1 MFRVID
7 HNNTGIIHIDQ
18 VNHYLDKLDTT
29 QRLMLIQQ
37 RKEQQLQPTQ
47 KHFQRKAN
55 QVKSKPA
62 VLQPERI

>member
-7 HNNTGIIHIDQ
+7 HDNTGIIHIDQ
-18 VNHYLDKLDTT
+18 VNHYLDKLDAT
-29 QRLMLIQQ
+29 QRLMLIEQ
-37 RKEQQLQPTQ
+37 RKEQQQPTQ

-62 VLQPERI
+62 VLQPERV

>member
-1 MFRVID
+1 
-7 HNNTGIIHIDQ
+7 